1 MFEINWSDSATNSLK
16 ENPLY
21 LKYKN
26 DSIGT
31 LAGKV
36 IQIKADLDA
45 IPATA
50 QNVYIIAYYSWI
62 LRLIALRG
70 P

>member
-1 MFEINWSDSATNSLK
+1 MFEINWSDSATNSIK
-16 ENPLY
+16 DHPLY

-26 DSIGT
+26 DTISVLST
-31 LAGKV
+31 KV
-36 IQIKADLDA
+36 MNIKADLDT

-50 QNVYIIAYYSWI
+50 QNVYIIAYYSWL
-62 LRLIALRG
+62 LRLITLRG